1 MAITAPPPNLGWPA
15 QDFELT
21 DTFGAHKT
29 LETLRGRNGL
39 VLMFICNHCPY
50 VRAIIDRVCRDA
62 LEIQTLG
69 IGVAA
74 IMSNDPQAY
83 PEDSYAN
90 MQKMAKDRSFPFPYL
105 YDATQDVARAYGAVC
120 TPDFLGFNS
129 DLRLQYRGR
138 LDSRGIAPAGLDA
151 KHELLEAMRQ
161 IAQTGQGPTE
171 QIASI
176 GCSIKWRA

>member
-1 MAITAPPPNLGWPA
+1 METTGTPINGYAP
-15 QDFELT
+15 DFELPGV
-21 DTFGAHKT
+21 DEDVHHLSRY
-29 LETLRGRNGL
+29 LEKFRAIA
-39 VLMFICNHCPY
+39 VIFMCNHCPY

-138 LDSRGIAPAGLDA
+138 LDSSGIAPAGLDA

-161 IAQTGQGPTE
+161 IAHTGQGPTE